1 MKNYMMTKTAP
12 EMSLD
17 RHKIDLLYRRDEIEV
32 RVQELGEQISKDYAG
47 TTPVLV
53 GALKGCFV
61 FMADLA
67 RAISIPLE
75 LEFISAASYRN
86 GAEQD
91 DTIAVGPAP
100 TLSIKGRDVLF
111 VEGVVDSGRTAE
123 AVIQRLKIDEPN
135 SIEIVTLLHKTHS
148 SKLSFPLKYVGYEI
162 EDLFVVGY
170 GLDYSQLYRNLNF
183 IGHVREFEK

>member
-1 MKNYMMTKTAP
+1 MTTKTSTDSTL
-12 EMSLD
+12 EM
-17 RHKIDLLYRRDEIEV
+17 RKIDMLYRRDVIES
-32 RVQELGEQISKDYAG
+32 RVQELGEQISKDYAE
-47 TTPVLV
+47 TRPVLV

-67 RAISIPLE
+67 RAITIPLE

-86 GAEQD
+86 GAQQD

-100 TLSIKGRDVLF
+100 MLPIKGRDILL

-123 AVIQRLKIDEPN
+123 AIVSRLKIDEPN
-135 SIEIVTLLHKTHS
+135 SVEVVTLLHKTQS
-148 SKLSFPLKYVGYEI
+148 SNLSFPLKYVGFEI

-183 IGHVREFEK
+183 IGHVSEFEK

>member
-1 MKNYMMTKTAP
+1 MTTKTSADLSI
-12 EMSLD
+12 EM
-17 RHKIDLLYRRDEIEV
+17 RKIDLLYRRDVIEA
-32 RVQELGEQISKDYAG
+32 RVLELGGEISKDYDG
-47 TTPVLV
+47 KKPVLV

-67 RAISIPLE
+67 RAINIPLE

-86 GAEQD
+86 GARQD

-100 TLSIKGRDVLF
+100 LLPIKGRDILL

-123 AVIQRLKIDEPN
+123 AIVRRLKIDEPN
-135 SIEIVTLLHKTHS
+135 SVEVVTLLHKTQS
-148 SKLSFPLKYVGYEI
+148 SHLTFPLKYVGFEI

-183 IGHVREFEK
+183 IGHVSEFEK

>member
-1 MKNYMMTKTAP
+1 MPTKTSHKASL
-12 EMSLD
+12 EM
-17 RHKIDLLYRRDEIEV
+17 RKIDLLYRRDEIEV
-32 RVQELGEQISKDYAG
+32 RVQELGERISQDYAG
-47 TTPVLV
+47 TTPILI

-67 RAISIPLE
+67 RAITIPLE

-86 GAEQD
+86 GTQQD

-100 TLSIKGRDVLF
+100 MLSLKGRDVLL

-123 AVIQRLKIDEPN
+123 AIVRRLKINEPN
-135 SIEIVTLLHKTHS
+135 SIEVVTLLHKTES
-148 SKLSFPLKYVGYEI
+148 SSLSFPLKYVGYEI
-162 EDLFVVGY
+162 KDLFVVGY

-183 IGHVREFEK
+183 IGHVSEFEK

>member
-1 MKNYMMTKTAP
+1 MTTKTPVKA
-12 EMSLD
+12 ELD
-17 RHKIDLLYRRDEIEV
+17 IHKIDMLYRRDVIEARV
-32 RVQELGEQISKDYAG
+32 RELGEQISQDYAG
-47 TTPVLV
+47 TKPILV

-67 RAISIPLE
+67 RAISVPLE

-86 GAEQD
+86 GTQQD

-100 TLSIKGRDVLF
+100 LLPIKGRDIIL

-123 AVIQRLKIDEPN
+123 AIVKRLKIDEPN
-135 SIEIVTLLHKTHS
+135 SIEIATLLHKTES
-148 SKLSFPLKYVGYEI
+148 SNLSFPLKYVGFEI

-183 IGHVREFEK
+183 IGHVSAFEK